1 MKSAEGL
8 AHCRSETRCPARG
21 SRWFR
26 KSEKGEYICG
36 ECHKTYQSYGAL
48 HNHYQATH
56 TDNRFQC
63 QQCNQ
68 SFNRSDNLV
77 RDMLKSIKC
86 NNQRAEP
93 KSTSP
98 PPSPSNQDILLPLPS
113 LTTPPPPPPMPLSQ
127 SATPLPLLLPSPTT
141 PPPMPLSQPATP
153 PPLPLT
159 SPTTPPP
166 MPLSQPATP
175 PPLPL
180 PSPSTSHAATLTL
193 CPSYFWADEDGKL
206 HEVYVAPEDT
216 KRQKKKRRR
225 KQHPEIDLVW
235 ANEKEQK
242 NIAHLTKWTVN
253 EVIRKT
259 CVYRKAY
266 WQPTCWYVSRFGGEF
281 ILYSL
286 WPFTENDVPV
296 SKSDLSLH
304 DKMDK
309 SLKLYF
315 NGLKYDRWIN
325 ERYLIHIH
333 VVMIIRIGIYLNNSA
348 FLPDVSLNNCYF
360 ILHLVDMIIQ
370 SVEQ

>member
-1 MKSAEGL
+1 MYLCEECGRASTRKDNLL
-8 AHCRSETRCPARG
+8 AHCRSETKCPARR
-21 SRWFR
+21 SWWFR

-77 RDMLKSIKC
+77 RHMLKSIKC
-86 NNQRAEP
+86 NSQQAEP
-93 KSTSP
+93 KSTSS
-98 PPSPSNQDILLPLPS
+98 PPSPSNQGIPLPLPS

-127 SATPLPLLLPSPTT
+127 PATPPPLPLPSPTT
-141 PPPMPLSQPATP
+141 PPPPPLPQPATP
-153 PPLPLT
+153 LPLPLP

-166 MPLSQPATP
+166 PPSMPQPQPATPLPLPLPSPTTPPPPPPMPLPQPATP

-193 CPSYFWADEDGKL
+193 CPSYFLADEDGKL

-216 KRQKKKRRR
+216 ERQKRKRRR
-225 KQHPEIDLVW
+225 KQHPEIDLVS

-266 WQPTCWYVSRFGGEF
+266 WQPTCWYVSRFGGSSFYTIYGRSQRMTFQCQNLICHCMTKWIKALSF
-281 ILYSL
+281 ILMDSNM
-286 WPFTENDVPV
+286 TDESMND
-296 SKSDLSLH
+296 
-304 DKMDK
+304 
-309 SLKLYF
+309 
-315 NGLKYDRWIN
+315 I
-325 ERYLIHIH
+325 
-333 VVMIIRIGIYLNNSA
+333 
-348 FLPDVSLNNCYF
+348 
-360 ILHLVDMIIQ
+360 
-370 SVEQ
+370 